1 MLKAD
6 GPKPKKLHAVG
17 ISSNPVRW
25 PSSRGRPHV
34 RLLRACRRE
43 AEKVF
48 GYAHTE
54 HTRLHERAHALLRT
68 ADSHWST
75 VRLNVGRTGR
85 QRAVRA

>member
-1 MLKAD
+1 MYVCCV
-6 GPKPKKLHAVG
+6 HAG
-17 ISSNPVRW
+17 ERQS
-25 PSSRGRPHV
+25 
-34 RLLRACRRE
+34 
-43 AEKVF
+43 KVF

-54 HTRLHERAHALLRT
+54 HTRLHKRAHALLLS